1 MRKCLALFFIL
12 VFKFLVAQLPVGVD
26 TIQVIDNNKSLK
38 LTWAGGLNSCL
49 FSELDLNNDNK
60 NDLIAF
66 DKVNNF
72 SYGIFR
78 CFINEGN
85 TGEIKYKYNNQY
97 NKLFPEVKHWAYFY
111 DYNNDGKNDLFT
123 YTLGGIK
130 VYKNTSAATLSF
142 TLEKTIL
149 YSNSTP
155 SSTPNYGAI
164 YSAAISLPGFSDI
177 DNDGDMDILTFSAGG
192 FQLEYHKNLS
202 KELYNHADS
211 LVFELSENTW
221 GDFSESNCSVMLD
234 QFRHNVNELNLHS
247 GSCLTC
253 FDRNGDG
260 DKDLLLGDVACS
272 NSLYLENTG
281 TSSLAHMGD
290 TTKLYPNYPNK
301 ASTQIIKLN
310 SFPCGHYI
318 DINNDAQKDLIVSP
332 NAINSENF
340 SSVWLY
346 QNSSSTNTVNFQF
359 TKNNFL
365 QDEMLEHGE
374 GAYPVLVDV
383 DADGLL
389 DLIVGNMGYY
399 ESGVL
404 KSKLAFYKNTGTMS
418 QPSYS
423 LITRDYANVSAFATT
438 NNLVG
443 LVPTFGDIDSDGDK
457 DLILTDFY
465 GKIHWIEN
473 TSGAG
478 NPFNFTLFKY
488 NHFGITTPQGAPFAQ
503 LIDVDRDNLIDLLVG
518 LRNGRLA
525 FYKNT
530 GTSSVPSFSLISATF
545 GGVNVKGPPSLYSTD
560 GSCAPFLFDDAG
572 TYKLLCGSISGKIY
586 YYDNIDGNLS
596 GNFNLLDSVVN
607 NINDGP
613 RSALQYI
620 DVNGDGKRD
629 LFVGNHGGGL
639 HFYSS
644 KAPVGI
650 NEIQK
655 NNSDYFFVYPN
666 PAKNHVVVKF
676 NSLKTKKVNAYLYN
690 SMGQLIKT
698 IIGES
703 ITFSINTES
712 LNEGVYQLL
721 IENVLEDNI
730 KQIETKK
737 VIIIK

>member
-1 MRKCLALFFIL
+1 MRKCTAILFVLIFNS
-12 VFKFLVAQLPVGVD
+12 LVAQLPIGFD
-26 TIQVIDNNKSLK
+26 TIQVIENNKSLK
-38 LTWAGGLNSCL
+38 LAWAGGLNSCL
-49 FSELDLNNDNK
+49 FSELDINNDGK

-78 CFINEGN
+78 CFINEGGN
-85 TGEIKYKYNNQY
+85 GEIKYSYSNKYNS
-97 NKLFPEVKHWAYFY
+97 LFPIVTQWAYFY
-111 DYNNDGKNDLFT
+111 DYNNDGKKDLFA
-123 YTLGGIK
+123 YTIGGIK
-130 VYKNTSAATLSF
+130 VFKNSSVSTLSF
-142 TLEKTIL
+142 TLEKSIL
-149 YSNSTP
+149 ISNTTP
-155 SSTPNYGAI
+155 SATPNYAAI

-177 DNDGDMDILTFSAGG
+177 DNDGDMDVLTFSAGG

-211 LVFELSENTW
+211 LVFELNENTW
-221 GDFSESNCSVMLD
+221 GNFSESNCAVMLN
-234 QFRHNVNELNLHS
+234 QFKLNDNSLHS

-253 FDRNGDG
+253 FDRNNDG
-260 DKDLLLGDVACS
+260 DKDLLLGDVAC
-272 NSLYLENTG
+272 NKLLYLENTG
-281 TSSLAHMGD
+281 TNTLAHMGD
-290 TTKLYPNYPNK
+290 TTILYPNYPNK
-301 ASTQIIKLN
+301 ASTTIVSLN
-310 SFPCGHYI
+310 NFPCGHYI
-318 DINNDAQKDLIVSP
+318 DINNDSKKDLIVAP
-332 NAINSENF
+332 NSINSENYT
-340 SSVWLY
+340 SVWLY
-346 QNSSSTNTVNFQF
+346 ENTSSTNTVNFQF
-359 TKNNFL
+359 SKNNFL

-399 ESGVL
+399 QNGVL
-404 KSKLAFYKNTGTMS
+404 KSQLAFYKNIGSLT

-423 LITRDYANVSAFATT
+423 LITRDYANISTFAAT

-443 LVPTFGDIDSDGDK
+443 LVPSFGDIDGDNDF
-457 DLILTDFY
+457 DLILSDFY

-473 TSGAG
+473 TAGAG
-478 NPFNFTLFKY
+478 NAFNFTVFKH
-488 NHFGITTPQGAPFAQ
+488 NPFGITTTQGAPYVQ
-503 LIDVDRDNLIDLLVG
+503 LIDVDKDNLIDLLIG

-530 GTSSVPSFSLISATF
+530 GTAIAPSFSLITTTF

-560 GSCAPFLFDDAG
+560 GSCAPFLFDDG
-572 TYKLLCGSISGKIY
+572 GSYKLLCGSISGKIY

-629 LFVGNHGGGL
+629 LFVGNHAGGL
-639 HFYSS
+639 HFYNS
-644 KAPVGI
+644 KVPVGV
-650 NEIQK
+650 NENQK
-655 NNSDYFFVYPN
+655 LVSESFIIYPN
-666 PAKNHVVVKF
+666 PAKNHFIVKL
-676 NSLKTKKVNAYLYN
+676 NSLKTKRVNAYLYN
-690 SMGQLIKT
+690 CLGQLVKT
-698 IIGES
+698 S
-703 ITFSINTES
+703 NDVSNLFSVNVEN

-721 IENVLEDNI
+721 IETVLESGV
-730 KQIETKK
+730 KQMENKK